1 MHADPA
7 GPSEQKGQPGL
18 GVSLPRAALSGLCPR
33 CGAKTLFAA
42 PAALAH
48 ECSNCGLDIAGLE
61 RGGRF
66 VGVVTMLLALVL
78 ILAAL
83 GVDEWLRPPLWLSLL
98 VWGPVTV
105 GGVVFAL
112 RFYKTMWVYHE
123 FEERQQP

>member
-1 MHADPA
+1 MVP
-7 GPSEQKGQPGL
+7 GESPTEKQGQPGL

-48 ECSNCGLDIAGLE
+48 ECSHCGLNITGLE

-66 VGVVTMLLALVL
+66 VGVVTMLLALLL

-83 GVDEWLRPPLWLSLL
+83 GIDEWLRPPLWLSLV

-105 GGVVFAL
+105 GGVVYAL